1 MPSLMQHP
9 DIGHLRTWKWRGWSI
24 RYTYKRA
31 AQTSVVHPPILFVHG
46 FGAAIG
52 HWRFN
57 IPALSEHTT
66 VYALDRLGFG
76 ASEKAATNYGVPLW
90 AKQIYDFWQTFI
102 RVPVILVGNS
112 QGSLISLTVAATYPE
127 MVAGVVMLNL
137 PDSSVLQ
144 ATVPQ
149 WLRRALVPLTWL
161 VKPIVTLLRS
171 VLTAPPIFRPFFHF
185 IRQPASIR
193 RWAKQAYADPRW
205 VDDTLV
211 EILCRPT
218 YDRGAARALVAMT
231 RSPTELSPAATS
243 TLPQLTIPLLLIWG
257 KRDRFVPASLGPLFQ
272 RYNSRLQ
279 FVELEN
285 AGHCP
290 HDECADTVNQLIL
303 DWMNSCN

>member
-1 MPSLMQHP
+1 
-9 DIGHLRTWKWRGWSI
+9 
-24 RYTYKRA
+24 
-31 AQTSVVHPPILFVHG
+31 VVHPPILFVHG